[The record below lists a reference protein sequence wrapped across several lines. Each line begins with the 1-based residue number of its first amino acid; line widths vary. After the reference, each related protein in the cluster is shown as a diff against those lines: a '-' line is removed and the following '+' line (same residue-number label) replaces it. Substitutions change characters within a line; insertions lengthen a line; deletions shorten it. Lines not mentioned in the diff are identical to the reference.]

1 MTKLVFQSFCTKK
14 RPNFFSMFL
23 HSKMT
28 HLFFQSLC
36 TKKWPNFFFNL
47 FALKNDPTFFSIFL
61 TLKSDANIFEKFLV
75 TFYGWKILH
84 THVSTS
90 FFLTQKM
97 KSHLTWS
104 WAVGSQIWFKN
115 WFSNAPIFFSCGPI
129 FTSTV
134 SKIFSLDRRI
144 HFGTSWHPQM
154 CHSYL
159 KQTQQSW
166 KKLKISPNPWF
177 RSTANLLS

>member
-1 MTKLVFQSFCTKK
+1 MLWTLPSSGVCKIFNSEKWRNIFLK
-14 RPNFFSMFL
+14 FFSHFL
-23 HSKMT
+23 LLKNIRNIFSHFLVLKKSGNIFSHFSLLKIVEN
-28 HLFFQSLC
+28 FQSLF
-36 TKKWPNFFFNL
+36 TV
-47 FALKNDPTFFSIFL
+47 
-61 TLKSDANIFEKFLV
+61 EKFN
-75 TFYGWKILH
+75 

-90 FFLTQKM
+90 FFLSSKM

-104 WAVGSQIWFKN
+104 WALGSQIWFKN

>member
-1 MTKLVFQSFCTKK
+1 MLCTQPSSWVCKIFNSEK
-14 RPNFFSMFL
+14 WRNIFLKFFSHFL
-23 HSKMT
+23 
-28 HLFFQSLC
+28 L
-36 TKKWPNFFFNL
+36 
-47 FALKNDPTFFSIFL
+47 LKNIR
-61 TLKSDANIFEKFLV
+61 NIFNHFSLLKKFEIFSVTFYCWKIFEIFSVTFYCWKNLKIFLV
-75 TFYGWKILH
+75 TFHWWKLLKIFQSLFTVEKFY

-90 FFLTQKM
+90 FFLSSKM

-144 HFGTSWHPQM
+144 HFGTSWHPQT
-154 CHSYL
+154 C
-159 KQTQQSW
+159 
-166 KKLKISPNPWF
+166 
-177 RSTANLLS
+177 